1 MMRYPLRRQR
11 GFTLAELMVSVA
23 LGLLIIAGMTT
34 LFVNNNNAQAAL
46 ENASRQVE
54 NGRFAIQLMSTD
66 LRNAGFYAEFDP
78 TVMPQPA
85 AVPDV
90 CSTDMT
96 AVKGSLRLHVQGV
109 DDASAGTLVC
119 APDLLPGT
127 DILVVRH
134 ANTCVAD
141 EPGCDTIAEGG
152 PYLQA
157 SLCDN
162 VAELNSGNPDTYF
175 AVGVDAGTLPLTR
188 RDCTTAADIRRLQ
201 VHIYYIA
208 ANNESGD
215 GIPTLK
221 RAEMV
226 TIGATASFQ
235 VVPLVEGIENLQ
247 IEYGIDTDVDGDS
260 DAYTTDPA
268 AFNGCGTAACA
279 NVNWSNVLAA
289 RLNLLAR
296 NPMPSAGHEDA
307 KQYVLGVLE
316 DGTPNTIP
324 AANDAYKRHVFQALI
339 NLPNPIGRN
348 GT

>member
-1 MMRYPLRRQR
+1 MRHPVRRQH
-11 GFTLAELMVSVA
+11 GFTLAELMISVA

-66 LRNAGFYAEFDP
+66 LRNAGFYGEFDP
-78 TVMPQPA
+78 TALPQPA
-85 AVPDV
+85 VVPDV

-96 AVKGSLRLHVQGV
+96 QVSPALRLHVQGV
-109 DDASAGTLVC
+109 DNAGAGALACT
-119 APDLLPGT
+119 PDILPGT

-134 ANTCVAD
+134 ANTCIAGD
-141 EPGCDTIAEGG
+141 AGCDTIADGG

-157 SLCDN
+157 SLCDS
-162 VAELNSGNPDTYF
+162 VAELNSGNPNTYF
-175 AVGVDAGTLPLTR
+175 AVGTDATALPLTR
-188 RDCTTAADIRRLQ
+188 RDCATPAAIRRLQ

-208 ANNESGD
+208 ANNEAGD

-221 RAEMV
+221 RAELV
-226 TIGATASFQ
+226 SSGAATFQ

-247 IEYGIDTDVDGDS
+247 VEYGIDTDSDGDS
-260 DAYTTDPA
+260 DAYTTDPEI
-268 AFNGCGTAACA
+268 FNGCGVVACA
-279 NVNWSNVLAA
+279 NANWSNVLAA

-296 NPMPSAGHEDA
+296 NPMPTAGHVDT
-307 KQYVLGVLE
+307 KQYVLGANS
-316 DGTPNTIP
+316 DGTPNTIL
-324 AANDAYKRHVFQALI
+324 ARNDAYKRHVFQALI
-339 NLPNPIGRN
+339 NMPNPIGRN

>member
-1 MMRYPLRRQR
+1 MRHPARRQH
-11 GFTLAELMVSVA
+11 GFTLAELMISVA

-46 ENASRQVE
+46 ENAGRQVE
-54 NGRFAIQLMSTD
+54 NGRFAIQLMSSD

-78 TVMPQPA
+78 SLMPQPGV
-85 AVPDV
+85 VPDV

-96 AVKGSLRLHVQGV
+96 VVKASLRLHVQGV
-109 DDASAGTLVC
+109 DNAGASALAC
-119 APDLLPGT
+119 APDILPGT

-134 ANTCVAD
+134 ASPCVAGD
-141 EPGCDTIAEGG
+141 AGCDTIADGG
-152 PYLQA
+152 PFLQA
-157 SLCDN
+157 SLCDS

-175 AVGVDAGTLPLTR
+175 AVGTDATALPLTR

-221 RAEMV
+221 RAELV
-226 TIGATASFQ
+226 SSGTAAWQ

-247 IEYGIDTDVDGDS
+247 IEYGIDTDSDGDS
-260 DAYTTDPA
+260 DAYATDPA
-268 AFNGCGTAACA
+268 IFNGCGLVACA
-279 NVNWSNVLAA
+279 NANWSNVLAA

-296 NPMPSAGHEDA
+296 NPMPTAGHVDT
-307 KQYVLGVLE
+307 KQYVLGANS
-316 DGTPNTIP
+316 DGTANTVL
-324 AANDAYKRHVFQALI
+324 ARNDAYKRHVFQALI
-339 NLPNPIGRN
+339 DMPNPIGRN

>member
-1 MMRYPLRRQR
+1 MRQPVRRQH

-66 LRNAGFYAEFDP
+66 LRNAGFYGEFDP
-78 TVMPQPA
+78 SVLPQPA
-85 AVPDV
+85 VVPDV

-96 AVKGSLRLHVQGV
+96 LVKPAVRLHVQGV
-109 DDASAGTLVC
+109 DDAGSGALACV
-119 APDLLPGT
+119 PDILPGT

-134 ANTCVAD
+134 ANTCIAG
-141 EPGCDTIAEGG
+141 EAGCDTVADGG

-157 SLCDN
+157 SLCDS
-162 VAELNSGNPDTYF
+162 VAELNSGDPNTFF
-175 AVGVDAGTLPLTR
+175 AVSTDANALPLTQ
-188 RDCTTAADIRRLQ
+188 RDCATPAAIRRMQ
-201 VHIYYIA
+201 VHIYFIA

-221 RAEMV
+221 RAELV
-226 TIGATASFQ
+226 SAGAASFQ

-247 IEYGIDTDVDGDS
+247 LEYGIDTDSDGDT
-260 DAYTTDPA
+260 DAYSTDPA
-268 AFNGCGTAACA
+268 TYNGCALVACA
-279 NVNWSNVLAA
+279 NANWSNVVAT

-296 NPMPSAGHEDA
+296 NPMPTAGHVDR
-307 KQYVLGVLE
+307 KQYVLGALE
-316 DGTPNTIP
+316 DGTPNIIE
-324 AANDAYKRHVFQALI
+324 ARNDGYKRHVFQALI